1 MGNSNSMHHEEPESS
16 SPITETGRGAN
27 THHTTTKTTTHQQI
41 NHRLHLSAESQTD
54 SDDLNLPTKSQSA
67 GLSQPIQ
74 KIGDTMMCE
83 NENHRNC
90 SPFLNQSSQTS
101 SQTAALPERR
111 SSRKRRG
118 SRKLL
123 DQADDDDSEPVVG
136 TKTSAN
142 DDSSARDRDEDGND
156 VDRDPGYLPRSSTS
170 SSFSSPPPTTLT
182 NLSAALETAQAAE
195 RSERLTS
202 SSSVSSSIATPTTAS
217 RRDSTL
223 STVEVATQRL
233 QQEQPKEVHHKD
245 IQPYDVICG
254 RDKEGKQRMRMGG
267 DYLL

>member
-16 SPITETGRGAN
+16 SSITETGRGAN

-41 NHRLHLSAESQTD
+41 NHRLHLSGESQTD
-54 SDDLNLPTKSQSA
+54 SDHLNSPVQSQSA

-83 NENHRNC
+83 NENHRKC
-90 SPFLNQSSQTS
+90 SPFPNHPPQTSSSQT
-101 SQTAALPERR
+101 TALPERR

-123 DQADDDDSEPVVG
+123 DQADGDDSVSVVG

-142 DDSSARDRDEDGND
+142 DDSARDSDEDGND

-202 SSSVSSSIATPTTAS
+202 SSSVSSSIATPTAS
-217 RRDSTL
+217 RRDSAV
-223 STVEVATQRL
+223 STVEVVTQRL

-267 DYLL
+267 HYLL